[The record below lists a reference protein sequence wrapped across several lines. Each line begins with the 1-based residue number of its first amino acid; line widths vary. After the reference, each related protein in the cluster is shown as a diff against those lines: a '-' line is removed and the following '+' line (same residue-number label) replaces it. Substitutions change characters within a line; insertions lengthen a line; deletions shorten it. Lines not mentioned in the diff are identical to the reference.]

1 MVYVSIALIQIL
13 YVALNSLRV
22 VLMIK
27 GRKYAAAGI
36 CTVEVFVYLSGLS
49 IVLNYMD
56 SYVGILIYCLS
67 YGVGTLL
74 GMYIEQKIALGYMT
88 LQVITANEEEMTATL
103 KEKGYGVTKWHGS
116 GLYGTRM
123 IFLILAKRKDYMAAI
138 KTIQEIDPGA
148 FIISSEPKNFVGGF
162 TPGKLG

>member
-1 MVYVSIALIQIL
+1 MIYVSIALIQIV

-27 GRKYAAAGI
+27 GRKYAAAGL
-36 CTVEVFVYLSGLS
+36 CTVEIFVYLSGLA
-49 IVLNYMD
+49 IVLKYMD
-56 SYVGILIYCLS
+56 SFLGILTYCLS
-67 YGVGTLL
+67 YGIGTLL

-88 LQVITANEEEMTATL
+88 LQVITENEEEMTLIL

-123 IFLILAKRKDYMAAI
+123 IFLILAKRKDYVDAI
-138 KTIQEIDPGA
+138 KTIQKIDPGA
-148 FIISSEPKNFVGGF
+148 FIISSEPKTFVGGF
-162 TPGKLG
+162 TPGRLG

>member
-1 MVYVSIALIQIL
+1 MVYVSIALIQIV

-27 GRKYAAAGI
+27 GRKLAAAGL
-36 CTVEVFVYLSGLS
+36 CTVEIFVYLSGLA
-49 IVLNYMD
+49 IVPKYMD
-56 SYVGILIYCLS
+56 SFWGILTYCLS
-67 YGVGTLL
+67 YGIGTLL

-88 LQVITANEEEMTATL
+88 LQVITDNEEEMTMIL

-123 IFLILAKRKDYMAAI
+123 IFLILAKRKDYVDAI
-138 KTIQEIDPGA
+138 KTIQKIVPVRLL
-148 FIISSEPKNFVGGF
+148 FLPSPRRS
-162 TPGKLG
+162 

>member
-1 MVYVSIALIQIL
+1 MIYVTIALIQII

-27 GRKYAAAGI
+27 GRNYAAASL
-36 CTVEVFVYLSGLS
+36 CTVEIFVYLSGLS

-56 SYVGILIYCLS
+56 SFWGIFTYCLS

-88 LQVITANEEEMTATL
+88 LPVITANEAELTSVL

-123 IFLILAKRKDYMAAI
+123 IFLILAKRKNYLDAI
-138 KTIQEIDPGA
+138 KTIQQIDPGA
-148 FIISSEPKNFVGGF
+148 FIISSEPKTFVGGF
-162 TPGKLG
+162 TPGKLN